1 MQVRTQDYDRK
12 QLYPYKDTLIDRII
26 LKIESHFETTCD
38 ECEVKFRNKLSDQEE
53 PLLSCYLCYQGSH
66 NCDET
71 KAKFEP
77 IRQYL
82 SDAEGKL
89 NGINWLCCGCR
100 KNNDLALTPKSK
112 KARNEP
118 SESDPSESHRED
130 NGEAEEDQSDGEDDE
145 EQEEVPE
152 ERSPRRNRE
161 IIQNSDICPLYK
173 KMQCPHGLTGKR
185 LINEAPCNKAHPPR
199 CLKYCRFANDNK
211 LGCTKGKECR
221 YYHPTLCRHS
231 VKRRVCLVVDC
242 KFTHLNGTKKYDPDL
257 RVNQRSQQ
265 NRDHIPGQPQV
276 QVTATPIAQA
286 RTILQQTPSVH
297 LPVNRIQ
304 NQLQQQKTHPGRITD
319 ANSADNSF
327 LNLSK
332 LPQILDQMN
341 AQQKE
346 MQAQLL
352 SQQPVQ
358 MPHNV
363 PHIQQEPQTTLQ
375 QALLLIQRHRIPMY
389 TNLPQQQQTVPWN
402 LYPTLPYIY

>member
-1 MQVRTQDYDRK
+1 M
-12 QLYPYKDTLIDRII
+12 
-26 LKIESHFETTCD
+26 KIESHFETTCD
-38 ECEVKFRNKLSDQEE
+38 ECEVKYRNKLSDQEE

-100 KNNDLALTPKSK
+100 KNNGLALTPKSK

-118 SESDPSESHRED
+118 SESHIED

-145 EQEEVPE
+145 DQEEELE
-152 ERSPRRNRE
+152 ERSPRRIRE

-173 KMQCPHGLTGKR
+173 KMLCPHGLTGKR

-211 LGCTKGKECR
+211 LVCTKGKEYK
-221 YYHPTLCRHS
+221 YYYPTLCYHS

-242 KFTHLNGTKKYDPDL
+242 KFTHLKGTKKYDPDL

-265 NRDHIPGQPQV
+265 NKDHIPVPGQPQV
-276 QVTATPIAQA
+276 RVTATPIAQV
-286 RTILQQTPSVH
+286 RTVLQQTPSVR
-297 LPVNRIQ
+297 LPVNIIQ
-304 NQLQQQKTHPGRITD
+304 NQLQQQKRIQVE
-319 ANSADNSF
+319 S
-327 LNLSK
+327 L
-332 LPQILDQMN
+332 
-341 AQQKE
+341 
-346 MQAQLL
+346 
-352 SQQPVQ
+352 
-358 MPHNV
+358 
-363 PHIQQEPQTTLQ
+363 IQTAPTTLFYQ
-375 QALLLIQRHRIPMY
+375 SSLKFWTR
-389 TNLPQQQQTVPWN
+389 
-402 LYPTLPYIY
+402 